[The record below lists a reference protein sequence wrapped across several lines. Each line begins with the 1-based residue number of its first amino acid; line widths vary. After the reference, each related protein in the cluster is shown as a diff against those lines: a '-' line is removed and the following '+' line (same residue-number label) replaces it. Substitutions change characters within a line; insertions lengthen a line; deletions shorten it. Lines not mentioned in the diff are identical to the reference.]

1 MTGLLEGELQ
11 PADISID
18 GNSKAIYIADKG
30 NNRNQKLYS
39 DCNSLQSGGM
49 SNSWPHFYPVDRF

>member
-1 MTGLLEGELQ
+1 MTGPLKWELQ
-11 PADISID
+11 LADISID
-18 GNSKAIYIADKG
+18 WYSKAIYIADKG

-49 SNSWPHFYPVDRF
+49 SNPWPHFYPSR